1 MRKLSLFIIAASAT
15 LGVAVAQAE
24 DAPQAVEGPDA
35 VTVEPEIIVDPMP
48 EDVSTGEVVDP
59 ALETEELVLYP
70 VDKVVELT
78 DEQVVEDTA
87 VEDGAVD
94 DTAVDPVEGEVA
106 TDDGG
111 DDAGVVEDTGS
122 TDENPE
128 KVDDS
133 LIYMTTTSTD
143 TGRGPRPRSHRRRVG
158 RQRHGRRR
166 DGSGRSQEAQVNPE
180 RFPPTRSRLWWLRV
194 FLCPRIVRR
203 PCRRS
208 LPAPTLPARGQPP
221 DTVTGKHSRCSSP
234 RRRG

>member
-35 VTVEPEIIVDPMP
+35 VTVEPEIIVDPVP

-94 DTAVDPVEGEVA
+94 DTATADVLDGNATGVDVMDPVDPVEGEVA

-111 DDAGVVEDTGS
+111 DDAGAVEDTGS

-143 TGRGPRPRSHRRRVG
+143 TG
-158 RQRHGRRR
+158 
-166 DGSGRSQEAQVNPE
+166 
-180 RFPPTRSRLWWLRV
+180 PTRGTEG
-194 FLCPRIVRR
+194 CME
-203 PCRRS
+203 CRN
-208 LPAPTLPARGQPP
+208 LTGVVDGGAVEAPAPEVTADVLDGNATGVDVMDPAEAKKR
-221 DTVTGKHSRCSSP
+221 K
-234 RRRG
+234 

>member
-59 ALETEELVLYP
+59 ALETEELILYP

-143 TGRGPRPRSHRRRVG
+143 TG
-158 RQRHGRRR
+158 
-166 DGSGRSQEAQVNPE
+166 
-180 RFPPTRSRLWWLRV
+180 PTRGTEG
-194 FLCPRIVRR
+194 CME
-203 PCRRS
+203 CRN
-208 LPAPTLPARGQPP
+208 LTGVVDGGAVEAPAPEVTADVLDGNATGVDVKDPAEAKKR
-221 DTVTGKHSRCSSP
+221 K
-234 RRRG
+234 

>member
-111 DDAGVVEDTGS
+111 DDAGAVEDTGS

-128 KVDDS
+128 KVDDT

-143 TGRGPRPRSHRRRVG
+143 TG
-158 RQRHGRRR
+158 
-166 DGSGRSQEAQVNPE
+166 
-180 RFPPTRSRLWWLRV
+180 PTRGTEG
-194 FLCPRIVRR
+194 CME
-203 PCRRS
+203 CRN
-208 LPAPTLPARGQPP
+208 LTGVVDGGAVEAPAPEVTADVLDGNATGVDVMDPAEAKKR
-221 DTVTGKHSRCSSP
+221 K
-234 RRRG
+234 

>member
-35 VTVEPEIIVDPMP
+35 VTVEPEIAVDPVP

-87 VEDGAVD
+87 VEDTAVEDGAVD
-94 DTAVDPVEGEVA
+94 DTAVDPVEGEIA

-143 TGRGPRPRSHRRRVG
+143 TG
-158 RQRHGRRR
+158 
-166 DGSGRSQEAQVNPE
+166 
-180 RFPPTRSRLWWLRV
+180 PTRGTEG
-194 FLCPRIVRR
+194 CME
-203 PCRRS
+203 CRN
-208 LPAPTLPARGQPP
+208 LTGVVDGGAVEAPAPEVTADVLDGNATGVDVMDPAEAKKR
-221 DTVTGKHSRCSSP
+221 K
-234 RRRG
+234 

>member
-94 DTAVDPVEGEVA
+94 DTAVSSTAPVDPVEGEVA

-111 DDAGVVEDTGS
+111 DDAGAVEDTGS

-143 TGRGPRPRSHRRRVG
+143 TG
-158 RQRHGRRR
+158 
-166 DGSGRSQEAQVNPE
+166 
-180 RFPPTRSRLWWLRV
+180 PTRGTEG
-194 FLCPRIVRR
+194 CME
-203 PCRRS
+203 CRN
-208 LPAPTLPARGQPP
+208 LTGVVDGGAVEAPAPEVTADVLDGNATGVDVMDPAEAKKR
-221 DTVTGKHSRCSSP
+221 K
-234 RRRG
+234 

>member
-35 VTVEPEIIVDPMP
+35 VTVEPEIIVDPVP
-48 EDVSTGEVVDP
+48 EDVSTGELVDP
-59 ALETEELVLYP
+59 ALETEELILYP

-106 TDDGG
+106 TDEGG

-128 KVDDS
+128 KVDDT
-133 LIYMTTTSTD
+133 LIYQTTGGVD
-143 TGRGPRPRSHRRRVG
+143 PRPEGCMECRNLTGVAN
-158 RQRHGRRR
+158 
-166 DGSGRSQEAQVNPE
+166 DTATEA
-180 RFPPTRSRLWWLRV
+180 
-194 FLCPRIVRR
+194 
-203 PCRRS
+203 
-208 LPAPTLPARGQPP
+208 PAPEVMADVLDGNATGVDVMDPAEAKKR
-221 DTVTGKHSRCSSP
+221 K
-234 RRRG
+234 

>member
-35 VTVEPEIIVDPMP
+35 VTVEPEIAVDPVP
-48 EDVSTGEVVDP
+48 EDVSIGEVVDP
-59 ALETEELVLYP
+59 ALETEEPTLYA
-70 VDKVVELT
+70 VDEAVELT
-78 DEQVVEDTA
+78 DEQA

-143 TGRGPRPRSHRRRVG
+143 TG
-158 RQRHGRRR
+158 
-166 DGSGRSQEAQVNPE
+166 
-180 RFPPTRSRLWWLRV
+180 PTRGTEG
-194 FLCPRIVRR
+194 CME
-203 PCRRS
+203 CRN
-208 LPAPTLPARGQPP
+208 LTGAVEGGAVETPAPE
-221 DTVTGKHSRCSSP
+221 VTAVQ
-234 RRRG
+234 

>member
-35 VTVEPEIIVDPMP
+35 VTVEPEIAVDPVP
-48 EDVSTGEVVDP
+48 ETDITTTSEVVDP
-59 ALETEELVLYP
+59 ALETEEPTLYT
-70 VDKVVELT
+70 VDEAVELT
-78 DEQVVEDTA
+78 DEPVVK
-87 VEDGAVD
+87 

-143 TGRGPRPRSHRRRVG
+143 TG
-158 RQRHGRRR
+158 
-166 DGSGRSQEAQVNPE
+166 
-180 RFPPTRSRLWWLRV
+180 PTRGTEG
-194 FLCPRIVRR
+194 CME
-203 PCRRS
+203 CRN
-208 LPAPTLPARGQPP
+208 LTGAVEGGAVETPAPEVTADVLDGNATGVDVMDPAEAKKR
-221 DTVTGKHSRCSSP
+221 K
-234 RRRG
+234 

>member
-111 DDAGVVEDTGS
+111 DDAGAVEDTGS
-122 TDENPE
+122 TDENQE
-128 KVDDS
+128 KVDDT

-143 TGRGPRPRSHRRRVG
+143 TG
-158 RQRHGRRR
+158 
-166 DGSGRSQEAQVNPE
+166 
-180 RFPPTRSRLWWLRV
+180 PTRGTEG
-194 FLCPRIVRR
+194 CME
-203 PCRRS
+203 CRN
-208 LPAPTLPARGQPP
+208 LTGVVDGGAVEAPAPEVTADVLDGNATGVDVMDPAEAKKR
-221 DTVTGKHSRCSSP
+221 K
-234 RRRG
+234 